1 MNSVSR
7 IVLIIGLITV
17 IIFSLYSL
25 LITTETGD
33 YAGTIA
39 TERTEKDIWLSND
52 FNSPFAVTN
61 TPFQRL
67 SYFEPDQ
74 DYRLKAKFIKS
85 AVDEQVTL
93 ITNTGESENYEIY
106 GSAIFDF
113 DGSSHIL
120 KLLHK
125 EGSEQLFLPF
135 IDQTSGEDTYGA
147 GRYLDLDFP
156 INDEI
161 ILDFNKA
168 YNPYCAYT
176 ESYSCPFP
184 PKANILS
191 IAIKAG
197 EKAYPH

>member
-33 YAGTIA
+33 YAESIA

-74 DYRLKAKFIKS
+74 D
-85 AVDEQVTL
+85 
-93 ITNTGESENYEIY
+93 
-106 GSAIFDF
+106 
-113 DGSSHIL
+113 
-120 KLLHK
+120 
-125 EGSEQLFLPF
+125 
-135 IDQTSGEDTYGA
+135 
-147 GRYLDLDFP
+147 
-156 INDEI
+156 
-161 ILDFNKA
+161 
-168 YNPYCAYT
+168 
-176 ESYSCPFP
+176 
-184 PKANILS
+184 
-191 IAIKAG
+191 
-197 EKAYPH
+197 